1 MVKGVRESA
10 TSALSLGLVLAV
22 LVSMD
27 PRVRVRFRSL
37 FGDSAGGVLSP
48 LSDRLSDLG
57 SVLWVAAREQSI
69 ENAPFV
75 IFAVVGLMLVVFMLR
90 S

>member
-37 FGDSAGGVLSP
+37 FGDSGAGVLSP